1 MTTQTEPSK
10 KTSLVD
16 RLLAK
21 KGPAVLTDVER
32 VELHAAFSDIA
43 HSNLRLTRSG
53 STVSQKRSGGTVLK
67 LFTPRAMTAAWVTTY
82 GTRRTPRMLQ
92 LNHPHRPALGRKGQQ
107 NRWGPLRV
115 STIVDALP
123 MA

>member
-43 HSNLRLTRSG
+43 HSNLRLTRMVDSVAEALRWNSLKVVHATRDDG
-53 STVSQKRSGGTVLK
+53 SVGYDLRNAPNTEDASIESSSQASAGT
-67 LFTPRAMTAAWVTTY
+67 
-82 GTRRTPRMLQ
+82 
-92 LNHPHRPALGRKGQQ
+92 
-107 NRWGPLRV
+107 
-115 STIVDALP
+115 
-123 MA
+123 